1 VHGIYNL
8 GAFIKKVEKLN
19 GNKNSTID
27 DFKLQLL
34 GPFWFNKDKYFNLI
48 P

>member
-27 DFKLQLL
+27 DLKLQWA
-34 GPFWFNKDKYFNLI
+34 FLI
-48 P
+48 HQG